1 MLVLIVLSFIIL
13 IGYSFFISYDYWELK
28 RELKNQKNIQGSI
41 KWEFVE
47 GMTFEEYNPHGP
59 DFNRVATIEVSD
71 EYIPKFR
78 ISCIGVSNERM
89 ARDFGSV
96 YLKLQERIKQ
106 LKKENEDGKSW
117 E

>member
-1 MLVLIVLSFIIL
+1 MLFPILFIVLLSYSLL
-13 IGYSFFISYDYWELK
+13 ISSYYWKLKHELK
-28 RELKNQKNIQGSI
+28 KQQKLKDSI
-41 KWEFVE
+41 KWEFLE
-47 GMTFEEYNPHGP
+47 GMTFKEYNPYGP

-71 EYIPKFR
+71 EYIPKYR
-78 ISCIGVSNERM
+78 ISCFGVSDERM
-89 ARDFGSV
+89 VRDFGSV